1 MSDEEFEYSTFWGT
15 KPVYR
20 FSDIKLVNM
29 NNGSMTVFVGNGKV
43 YIESMAILSERLVA
57 CINRQLENPY
67 GKEG

>member
-1 MSDEEFEYSTFWGT
+1 MSDEEFEYSTFGGT
-15 KPVYR
+15 KTVYR

-67 GKEG
+67 GKEE

>member
-15 KPVYR
+15 KTVYR

-29 NNGSMTVFVGNGKV
+29 NNGSMTVFVRNGKV

-67 GKEG
+67 GKKE

>member
-15 KPVYR
+15 KTVYR

-57 CINRQLENPY
+57 CINQQLENPY
-67 GKEG
+67 GKEE